1 MVKPSILCR
10 VGKGSDL
17 WAGHYLWCL
26 SLLCAGLIAK
36 LLCRRDGTRVG
47 PLSLGIGED
56 PLEEGMAAHS
66 SIHA

>member
-47 PLSLGIGED
+47 PLSLGIYCCT
-56 PLEEGMAAHS
+56 
-66 SIHA
+66 